1 MTAQPAAAIGH
12 DSGSDRSISML
23 DLLDDS
29 ATGRGTV
36 YFPGEDQEPTP
47 ISELWEASDVAA
59 RWMAAKVG
67 TGGTVAAVL
76 TNTRACVTALFGAW
90 RAGCTVASLP
100 LPARGMLPQV
110 YIGQLT
116 RFGAAAGAQTLMV
129 DPAHAPLVEGVSL
142 SVHTFDEARSG
153 GPPFSASGQAALVQF
168 TSGSIGTPKG
178 IHLTLDAVGAH
189 VAAILAVLEP
199 VAGDASCS
207 WLPLSHDMGLIGQ
220 LLSPLAGGA
229 PQFGHHCLT
238 LMKPETFMANPRS
251 WLRTCSETNAT
262 ITVAPNFALELA
274 VRTSRRIGSL
284 DLSRLRAI
292 IVGSEAVRA
301 DTLVRFADAF
311 APVGFRPLAFCPAYG
326 LAEATLAVTIVRP
339 DETWHSIPRPAEYA
353 APEGASRPLVSTGFP
368 VDGVDVRV
376 TTADGVVGPIEFR
389 SPSLLSRYI
398 GAELRL
404 TDDGYFVTGDVG
416 VMHDGELFVVGR
428 GDEAIVVAGRNLYP
442 DDIESAVHH
451 ESIRRSCI
459 AAVAAPD
466 GGLAIVVEPSA
477 SSMSTAELETACR
490 AIRTVVAS
498 QIGCSPATVAFV
510 PRGSLP
516 KTPSGKL
523 RRLAISRSLAADDG
537 LLARVNFG

>member
-1 MTAQPAAAIGH
+1 MTAQPAAATGP
-12 DSGSDRSISML
+12 DAGRVRRISML
-23 DLLDDS
+23 DLLDDA

-36 YFPGEDQEPTP
+36 HFIGEEPEPTP
-47 ISELWEASDVAA
+47 ISELWAASEQAA
-59 RWMAAKVG
+59 RWMAATVG

-76 TNTRACVTALFGAW
+76 TNSRACVAALFGAW

-100 LPARGMLPQV
+100 LPARGMVPQLYV
-110 YIGQLT
+110 DQLT
-116 RFGAAAGAQTLMV
+116 RFCAAAGAQTLML
-129 DPAHAPLVEGVSL
+129 DPAHAPLVADAPL
-142 SVHTFDEARSG
+142 SVHTFDETLSG
-153 GPPFSASGQAALVQF
+153 GPSFSSAGEAALVQF
-168 TSGSIGTPKG
+168 TSGSVGTPKG
-178 IHLTLDAVGAH
+178 IYLTLDAVGTH
-189 VAAILAVLEP
+189 VAAIVAALEP
-199 VAGDASCS
+199 VPGDASCS

-251 WLRTCSETNAT
+251 WLRTCSETGST

-292 IVGSEAVRA
+292 VVGSESVRA
-301 DTLVRFADAF
+301 DTLVRFAEAF
-311 APVGFRPLAFCPAYG
+311 EPVGFRPLAFCPAYG

-339 DETWHSIPRPAEYA
+339 GEPWRSIPQRDDQVASG
-353 APEGASRPLVSTGFP
+353 GASRPLVSTGTP
-368 VDGVDVRV
+368 VDGVEVRV
-376 TTADGVVGPIEFR
+376 TPSDGVVGPIEFR

-398 GAELRL
+398 GAELLL
-404 TDDGYFVTGDVG
+404 TADGYFVTGDNG
-416 VMHDGELFVVGR
+416 VMDDGELFVVGR

-442 DDIESAVHH
+442 DDIETAVHH
-451 ESIRRSCI
+451 ESIRRGCI

-477 SSMSTAELETACR
+477 SSMSRADLETACR
-490 AIRTVVAS
+490 GIRTAVAS
-498 QIGCSPATVAFV
+498 QIGCPLAMVAFV

-523 RRLAISRSLAADDG
+523 RRLAISRSLATDEG

>member
-1 MTAQPAAAIGH
+1 MAVQLSPGTGRAAGRGPAV
-12 DSGSDRSISML
+12 SML

-36 YFPGEDQEPTP
+36 HFVGEEPEPTP
-47 ISELWEASDVAA
+47 ISALWEASARTA
-59 RWMAAKVG
+59 RWMATTVG
-67 TGGTVAAVL
+67 AGGTIAAVL
-76 TNTRACVTALFGAW
+76 TNTRACAAALFGAW

-110 YIGQLT
+110 YADQLT
-116 RFGAAAGAQTLMV
+116 RFCAAAGAHALLL
-129 DPAHAPLVEGVSL
+129 DPAHAALVDVAPLP
-142 SVHTFDEARSG
+142 VHTFDETLLG
-153 GPPFSASGQAALVQF
+153 GPPAAFDGEGALVQF
-168 TSGSIGTPKG
+168 TSGSVGTPKG
-178 IHLTLDAVGAH
+178 IFLTLDAVGAH
-189 VAAILAVLEP
+189 VAAIVAALEP

-220 LLSPLAGGA
+220 LLSPLAAGA
-229 PQFGHHCLT
+229 PQFGHHRLT

-251 WLRTCSETNAT
+251 WLRTCAETGAT

-292 IVGSEAVRA
+292 IVGSESVRTE
-301 DTLVRFADAF
+301 TLIGFAEAF
-311 APVGFRPLAFCPAYG
+311 APTGFSPLAFCPAYG

-339 DETWHSIPRPAEYA
+339 NEPWRSIPRPGDH
-353 APEGASRPLVSTGFP
+353 APPVGAGRPLVSTGSP
-368 VDGVDVRV
+368 VAGVDVRV
-376 TTADGVVGPIEFR
+376 AAPDGKAGTIEFR

-398 GAELRL
+398 GADLSL
-404 TDDGYFVTGDVG
+404 TDDGYFVTGDIG

-428 GDEAIVVAGRNLYP
+428 GDEAIVVAGRNVYP
-442 DDIESAVHH
+442 DDIETAVQH
-451 ESIRRSCI
+451 ESIRRGCI

-466 GGLAIVVEPSA
+466 GGLAVVVEPSKT
-477 SSMSTAELETACR
+477 MSATELETACR
-490 AIRTVVAS
+490 GIRTAVAR
-498 QIGCSPATVAFV
+498 QTGCAVATVAFV

-523 RRLAISRSLAADDG
+523 RRLAISESLGTDDG